1 MEPLFLQK
9 PYFLQAVP
17 FSTSRLAFVAKNGR
31 NLSQTAYFSG
41 FFGRFP

>member
-1 MEPLFLQK
+1 MESLFLQK
-9 PYFLQAVP
+9 PSFLQAVP
-17 FSTSRLAFVAKNGR
+17 FSLSRLYFVAKNEK